1 MQKGNNPFI
10 PLIAKVESLPMF
22 ELSDSYQGKKKNYRV
37 AKILH
42 SKQQW
47 YSQLDD
53 HKIFKKHIKP
63 KKFNQKKWLNRPT
76 IH

>member
-1 MQKGNNPFI
+1 MQKGNNPFC

-22 ELSDSYQGKKKNYRV
+22 EMFDSYKEKKHYRV

-47 YSQLDD
+47 
-53 HKIFKKHIKP
+53 
-63 KKFNQKKWLNRPT
+63 
-76 IH
+76 